1 MTAAEGSPA
10 TTAKER
16 LTQFLKEGKDW
27 ERKAT
32 NIPGIF
38 LFKLPGLR
46 GRGSPLVAIEINPVD
61 SSGSATKKRGIV
73 IRSGSELEE
82 ISRLLTNPKI
92 VQLAKSIDEVNPDV
106 RTSSAKG
113 GSSEIFEI

>member
-46 GRGSPLVAIEINPVD
+46 GRRSPLVAIEINPVD

-92 VQLAKSIDEVNPDV
+92 VQLAKGIDEVNPDV
-106 RTSSAKG
+106 KTSSARG
-113 GSSEIFEI
+113 DSSQIFEI

>member
-1 MTAAEGSPA
+1 MTEAEGSPA

-16 LTQFLKEGKDW
+16 LTQFLKDGKDW

-61 SSGSATKKRGIV
+61 SSGSANKEERYCHKVRFGIG
-73 IRSGSELEE
+73 R
-82 ISRLLTNPKI
+82 N
-92 VQLAKSIDEVNPDV
+92 KSSSHESKN
-106 RTSSAKG
+106 SSA
-113 GSSEIFEI
+113 S

>member
-1 MTAAEGSPA
+1 MTAEKGSPA

-16 LTQFLKEGKDW
+16 LTQFLKDGKDW

-38 LFKLPGLR
+38 LFKLPSLR

-61 SSGSATKKRGIV
+61 SSGSPTKKRGIV

-82 ISRLLTNPKI
+82 ISSLLTNPKI
-92 VQLAKSIDEVNPDV
+92 TQLAKRIDEVNPDV

-113 GSSEIFEI
+113 G

>member
-1 MTAAEGSPA
+1 MKAAEGSPA

-16 LTQFLKEGKDW
+16 LTQFLKDGKDW

-61 SSGSATKKRGIV
+61 TSGSPTKKRGIV

-92 VQLAKSIDEVNPDV
+92 TQLAKRIDGVNPDV

-113 GSSEIFEI
+113 GSSEIFGI

>member
-10 TTAKER
+10 TKGKER
-16 LTQFLKEGKDW
+16 LTQFLKERKDW

-92 VQLAKSIDEVNPDV
+92 VQIDKSVDEWNPEV
-106 RTSSAKG
+106 QTLS
-113 GSSEIFEI
+113 

>member
-1 MTAAEGSPA
+1 MTAAEGSQA
-10 TTAKER
+10 TAAKER
-16 LTQFLKEGKDW
+16 LTQFLKDGKDW

-46 GRGSPLVAIEINPVD
+46 GRDSPLVAIEINPVD
-61 SSGSATKKRGIV
+61 SSGSTTKKRGIV

-106 RTSSAKG
+106 KTTSAG
-113 GSSEIFEI
+113 ASSEIFEI

>member
-46 GRGSPLVAIEINPVD
+46 GRRSPLVAIEINPVD

-92 VQLAKSIDEVNPDV
+92 VQLAKGIDEVNPDV
-106 RTSSAKG
+106 KTSSAKG

>member
-1 MTAAEGSPA
+1 MTAAEGSSA
-10 TTAKER
+10 MAAKER

-32 NIPGIF
+32 SIPGIF
-38 LFKLPGLR
+38 LFKLPGFR

-61 SSGSATKKRGIV
+61 NSGSPTKKKGIV

-82 ISRLLTNPKI
+82 ISHLLTNPKI

-106 RTSSAKG
+106 KTSSAKG